1 MDKLVVAS
9 SSIALFLTLNIL
21 FFTMVSSI
29 TYYPT
34 VTGKCP
40 TDSSKYEV
48 CADFLSDL
56 VHLNLGSQA
65 KTQCCSLIQ
74 GIVGADL
81 AYCLCDAIKSNS
93 TSILPL
99 DALSLLFNN
108 CGKNRPWDFRCP

>member
-1 MDKLVVAS
+1 MAKLAAAS
-9 SSIALFLTLNIL
+9 SPIALFLTLNIL

-29 TYYPT
+29 NYYPT

-48 CADFLSDL
+48 CGDLLNDL

-65 KTQCCSLIQ
+65 KTKCCSLIQ
-74 GIVGADL
+74 GIAGADF
-81 AYCLCDAIKSNS
+81 AYCLCDAIKTNS